1 MGAGGWSQPAQRGFT
16 PAGRH
21 DKSGLWTMDESSIL
35 RRRGLQVGEPM
46 QLGAR
51 VCVDEC
57 VCAAPEICVGWSC
70 GVTLYC
76 VPALLV
82 RLLHCSSDT
91 RRDFETFL
99 VGTLAL

>member
-1 MGAGGWSQPAQRGFT
+1 M
-16 PAGRH
+16 
-21 DKSGLWTMDESSIL
+21 
-35 RRRGLQVGEPM
+35 
-46 QLGAR
+46 
-51 VCVDEC
+51 CVDEC
-57 VCAAPEICVGWSC
+57 VCAELEICVGWSC

-99 VGTLAL
+99 VGTLGTMKRARFFLALIVLCAQVLRERAVKINSPKEGTKIFI